1 MKHTLLFL
9 LVGTAVLTAG
19 CRDEPS
25 VTFTDVVSL
34 PYTPVKNQ
42 GSDAL
47 CWAYAMLAT
56 IETEHICRG
65 DSVHLSPYYIRRLV
79 GKGRQRGMG
88 HTLLQ
93 LMDKRGIVPFDTY
106 PDTTHDQLPM
116 PRQVFML
123 GARYTPQEFAHSVC
137 SPDEY
142 VALTSDPTQP
152 YGQMV
157 VADYPDNW
165 NRDTFLNLPQDSL
178 VAVALRV
185 LRHRH
190 PVCWEGDTGGRG
202 FSFRRGM
209 AHHTLT
215 RRPNDD
221 HCMAIVG
228 LSRHPDGRLFFKMKN
243 SWGTDNPYGGL
254 MYMSQDYLRTS
265 TVALYLTRDAYL
277 GR

>member
-178 VAVALRV
+178 VAVALRA
-185 LRHRH
+185 LRHHH

-202 FSFRRGM
+202 FSFRWGM

-243 SWGTDNPYGGL
+243 SWGTDNPYSGL

>member
-178 VAVALRV
+178 VAVALRA
-185 LRHRH
+185 LRHHH

>member
-88 HTLLQ
+88 HTLLR

-178 VAVALRV
+178 VAVALRA
-185 LRHRH
+185 LRHHH

-243 SWGTDNPYGGL
+243 SWGADNPYGGL

>member
-79 GKGRQRGMG
+79 GKGRQRDMG

-178 VAVALRV
+178 VAVALRA

>member
-178 VAVALRV
+178 VAVALRA
-185 LRHRH
+185 LRHHH

-243 SWGTDNPYGGL
+243 SWGTDNPYSGL

>member
-9 LVGTAVLTAG
+9 LAGMAVLTAG
-19 CRDEPS
+19 CRNEPP
-25 VTFTDVVSL
+25 VVFTDVVSL

-42 GSDAL
+42 GRDAL

-93 LMDKRGIVPFDTY
+93 LIDRKGIVPFDTY
-106 PDTTHDQLPM
+106 PDTTHDQLPV

-165 NRDTFLNLPQDSL
+165 ERDTFLNLPQDSL
-178 VAVALRV
+178 VAVALRA

-190 PVCWEGDTGGRG
+190 PVCWEGDTDNRG
-202 FSFRRGM
+202 FSFRWGI
-209 AHHTLT
+209 AHHALT
-215 RRPNDD
+215 GRPQDN

-228 LSRHPDGRLFFKMKN
+228 LSRHPDGRLFFKLKN
-243 SWGTDNPYGGL
+243 SWGANNPYGGL
-254 MYMSQDYLRTS
+254 MYMSQDYLRTC
-265 TVALYLTRDAYL
+265 TVALYLTREAYI
-277 GR
+277 GQ

>member
-9 LVGTAVLTAG
+9 LVGMAVLTAG
-19 CRDEPS
+19 CRDEPP
-25 VTFTDVVSL
+25 VVFTDVVSL

-42 GSDAL
+42 GRDAL

-93 LMDKRGIVPFDTY
+93 LIDRKGIVPFDTY
-106 PDTTHDQLPM
+106 PDTTHDQLPV

-142 VALTSDPTQP
+142 VALTSDPAQP

-165 NRDTFLNLPQDSL
+165 ERDTFLNLPKDSL
-178 VAVALRV
+178 VAVALRA

-190 PVCWEGDTGGRG
+190 PVCWEGDTDNRG
-202 FSFRRGM
+202 FSFRWGI
-209 AHHTLT
+209 AHHALT
-215 RRPNDD
+215 GRPQDN

-228 LSRHPDGRLFFKMKN
+228 LSRHPDGRLFFKLKN
-243 SWGTDNPYGGL
+243 SWGTNNPYGGL
-254 MYMSQDYLRTS
+254 MYMSQDYLRTC
-265 TVALYLTRDAYL
+265 TVALYLTREAYL
-277 GR
+277 GQ

>member
-1 MKHTLLFL
+1 MKRTILLL
-9 LVGTAVLTAG
+9 LVGVAVLTAG
-19 CRDEPS
+19 CREEPP
-25 VTFTDVVSL
+25 VVFTDVVSL

-42 GSDAL
+42 GRDPL

-88 HTLLQ
+88 HTLIHFIER
-93 LMDKRGIVPFDTY
+93 KGIVPFDTY
-106 PDTTHDQLPM
+106 PDTTHDALPV
-116 PRQVFML
+116 PQQVFML

-137 SPDEY
+137 APDEY

-165 NRDTFLNLPQDSL
+165 ERNTFLNLPQDSL
-178 VAVALRV
+178 VAVALRA

-190 PVCWEGDTGGRG
+190 PVCWEGDTSNRG
-202 FSFRRGM
+202 FSFRQGI
-209 AHHTLT
+209 AHRALT
-215 RRPNDD
+215 RRPNDN

-228 LSRHPDGRLFFKMKN
+228 LSRHPDGRLFFKLKN

-254 MYMSQDYLRTS
+254 VYMSQEYLRTC

-277 GR
+277 GL

>member
-1 MKHTLLFL
+1 MKHILLSF
-9 LVGTAVLTAG
+9 LVGMAVLTTG
-19 CRDEPS
+19 CRNEPP
-25 VTFTDVVSL
+25 VVFTDVVSL

-42 GSDAL
+42 GRDQL

-65 DSVHLSPYYIRRLV
+65 DSVHLSPYYIRRLI

-88 HTLLQ
+88 HTLLR
-93 LMDKRGIVPFDTY
+93 LIDKKGIVPFDTY
-106 PDTTHDQLPM
+106 PDTTHDQLPV

-137 SPDEY
+137 RPDEY
-142 VALTSDPTQP
+142 VALTSDPKQP

-165 NRDTFLNLPQDSL
+165 ERDTFLNLPQDSL
-178 VAVALRV
+178 VAVALRA

-190 PVCWEGDTGGRG
+190 PVCWEGDTSNRG
-202 FSFRRGM
+202 FSFRQGI
-209 AHHTLT
+209 AQHTLT
-215 RRPNDD
+215 GRPKDN

-228 LSRHPDGRLFFKMKN
+228 LSRHPDGQLFFKMKN
-243 SWGTDNPYGGL
+243 SWGTGNPYGGL
-254 MYMSQDYLRTS
+254 MYMSQEYLRNC
-265 TVALYLTRDAYL
+265 TVALYLTREAYL
-277 GR
+277 GQ

>member
-178 VAVALRV
+178 VAVALRA

-243 SWGTDNPYGGL
+243 SWGTDNPYSGL

>member
-178 VAVALRV
+178 VAVALRAR
-185 LRHRH
+185 RHHH

>member
-9 LVGTAVLTAG
+9 LVGTAALTAG

-88 HTLLQ
+88 HSLLW

-178 VAVALRV
+178 VAVALRA

-277 GR
+277 GQ

>member
-88 HTLLQ
+88 HTLLR

-178 VAVALRV
+178 VAVALRA
-185 LRHRH
+185 LRHHH

-243 SWGTDNPYGGL
+243 SWGTDNPYSGL